1 MLQAHPVS
9 TNAYSATLP
18 RVTVLIISWNAW
30 HHMVPCLASIQA
42 SDFRDLEIV
51 VIDNA
56 SVDGSADKLE
66 QAFPQVRLIRNSKNV
81 GHTKAVNQG
90 FRAARGELILLLDA
104 DTESSPDA
112 LGLMVRYLDE
122 HPDIDLVA
130 PRTYNSDGT
139 VQETAR
145 NFPSA
150 ISGLFGRQS
159 LLTRLFPDNPFS
171 QRYLQR
177 ESLSAT
183 VPFRVESVAS
193 SCMLLRKTLID
204 RFGEW
209 DEGYPGYF
217 VDTDWC
223 YRLVRAGAKLFCVP
237 AARVVHHE
245 MNSRTRKRSPRRIMM
260 FHQGAL
266 RFYRQNHTLGW
277 LDPRT
282 VLATAALSLR
292 AGLLIALNSFK
303 SDRPA
308 KMFPA
313 EQLPND
319 TDTCEEKR

>member
-1 MLQAHPVS
+1 MSGA
-9 TNAYSATLP
+9 TYSAQP
-18 RVTVLIISWNAW
+18 PQVTVLIVTWNAW
-30 HHMVPCLASIQA
+30 HHVEPCLVSIQE

-66 QAFPQVRLIRNSKNV
+66 QAFPQVRLIRNSENV
-81 GHTKAVNQG
+81 GHTRAVNQG
-90 FRAARGELILLLDA
+90 FRVARGELILVLDA
-104 DTESSPDA
+104 DTESSPNA
-112 LGLMVRYLDE
+112 IGLMVRYLDE

-159 LLTRLFPDNPFS
+159 LLTRLFPGNPFS

-177 ESLSAT
+177 ESLNAT
-183 VPFRVESVAS
+183 FPFRVESVAS
-193 SCMLLRKTLID
+193 SCMLLRKSLID

-223 YRLVRAGAKLFCVP
+223 YRLMRAGAKLFCVP

-245 MNSRTRKRSPRRIMM
+245 MNSCTRKRSPRRIMM

-266 RFYRQNHTLGW
+266 RFYRQNRTLGW

-282 VLATAALSLR
+282 VLAAAAVSLR

-313 EQLPND
+313 ERLPND
-319 TDTCEEKR
+319 SDTRDEKQ